1 MLTNLMNVRF
11 RSLHKVIQ
19 DLRRQYSGCIPITRQ
34 ENLSKLLRDMNED
47 KRRLTQELKGIPL
60 SSIVTYTKKYKWLIH
75 LSLTLFL
82 HSLLL
87 GAEEKREEAETQAS
101 ELLIKQ
107 RSLDELLAELGS
119 KGPRSVAKTREQ
131 VMIKHWQMIIVLD
144 YIKEIK
150 IVETS
155 VM

>member
-1 MLTNLMNVRF
+1 M
-11 RSLHKVIQ
+11 
-19 DLRRQYSGCIPITRQ
+19 
-34 ENLSKLLRDMNED
+34 
-47 KRRLTQELKGIPL
+47 
-60 SSIVTYTKKYKWLIH
+60 
-75 LSLTLFL
+75 SLTLFL

-131 VMIKHWQMIIVLD
+131 VMIKHYQVIIGVFQLIFHFSKCYQLLVLL
-144 YIKEIK
+144 
-150 IVETS
+150 S
-155 VM
+155 

>member
-1 MLTNLMNVRF
+1 M
-11 RSLHKVIQ
+11 
-19 DLRRQYSGCIPITRQ
+19 
-34 ENLSKLLRDMNED
+34 
-47 KRRLTQELKGIPL
+47 
-60 SSIVTYTKKYKWLIH
+60 
-75 LSLTLFL
+75 SLTLFL

-131 VMIKHWQMIIVLD
+131 VMIKHWQMIVGIFQSITFL
-144 YIKEIK
+144 K
-150 IVETS
+150 IYQLLVILS
-155 VM
+155 

>member
-1 MLTNLMNVRF
+1 M
-11 RSLHKVIQ
+11 
-19 DLRRQYSGCIPITRQ
+19 
-34 ENLSKLLRDMNED
+34 
-47 KRRLTQELKGIPL
+47 
-60 SSIVTYTKKYKWLIH
+60 
-75 LSLTLFL
+75 SLTLFL

-131 VMIKHWQMIIVLD
+131 VMIKHWQMIIGIFQFISQGV
-144 YIKEIK
+144 
-150 IVETS
+150 TS
-155 VM
+155 SL

>member
-1 MLTNLMNVRF
+1 M
-11 RSLHKVIQ
+11 
-19 DLRRQYSGCIPITRQ
+19 
-34 ENLSKLLRDMNED
+34 
-47 KRRLTQELKGIPL
+47 
-60 SSIVTYTKKYKWLIH
+60 
-75 LSLTLFL
+75 SLTLFL

-131 VMIKHWQMIIVLD
+131 VMIKHYQVIIGVFQLIISFLKVLPAPCNFIIISG
-144 YIKEIK
+144 Y
-150 IVETS
+150 
-155 VM
+155 